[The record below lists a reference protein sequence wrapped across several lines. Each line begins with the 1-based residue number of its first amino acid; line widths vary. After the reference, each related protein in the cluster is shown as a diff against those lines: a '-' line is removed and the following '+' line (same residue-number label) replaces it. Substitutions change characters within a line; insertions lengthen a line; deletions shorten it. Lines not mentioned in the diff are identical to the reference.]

1 MGAGSC
7 RIDLIDETEGAPLDR
22 ERIQRVVDAALAEE
36 GMTGCA
42 LTVLIVDDAE
52 SARLHREH
60 FGDPDPTDVMTFPDG
75 SVDPQSGLTL
85 LGDLAVGA
93 EVAVRAAADRGRR
106 ATDELTL
113 YVLHG
118 LMHIIGYDDLDPA
131 ERQEMWDAQRRILAG
146 VGIELEAEPS

>member
-1 MGAGSC
+1 MSNLCA
-7 RIDLIDETEGAPLDR
+7 IDFIDETDGAPLDR

-36 GMTGCA
+36 GMTNCA
-42 LTVLIVDDAE
+42 LTVLVVADEE
-52 SARLHREH
+52 SSRLHQEH
-60 FGDPDPTDVMTFPDG
+60 FGDPDATDVMTFPDG

-93 EVAVRAAADRGRR
+93 DVAARAAADRGRHT
-106 ATDELTL
+106 TDELTL

-118 LMHIIGYDDLDPA
+118 LLHILGYDDLEAD
-131 ERQEMWDAQRRILAG
+131 ERQEMWNAQRRLLAG